1 MAPKKDETAEKTPA
15 AEQEATVAA
24 EPKDETSSPEG
35 PTIDP
40 TDPDDIELV
49 EAQKALEA
57 EEGAKA
63 GEKTPGT
70 EETSPPKTE
79 PGKPPAGEA
88 EPTTQAAT
96 EPAKA
101 VEAEGKKAE
110 PVAGEAKPEAPKAE
124 GEPPMIPKPR
134 FDQVLADRE
143 QAISAAAYWRGVAE
157 ARGTVTQPGVGEQE
171 TPAIGEPAKTVDE
184 QLAEVRTERIKLATR
199 FDDGEMS
206 AKEWEESRAKLEDK
220 EREIRSSVEPAPA
233 APAATPAPQPTSSDD
248 LYLDNLTTTL
258 EDQHPFTLEIDEKD
272 PRWAFLETEAWQQL
286 GKEGV
291 DITPDSRG
299 TYVLRQRMAE
309 LTDVYGPI
317 WTGKTSE
324 ELKKAKA
331 EAEPKVPEQQPPG
344 NSGEQPSKTAKAR
357 EAKLIANAEAPPDVS
372 RLGAGGAQTEVSDAQ
387 IEGMTD
393 EEIAALPEAT
403 RRRLMP
409 TE

>member
-1 MAPKKDETAEKTPA
+1 MAPPKKDETAEQTPA
-15 AEQEATVAA
+15 AEQETTVAA

-35 PTIDP
+35 PKIDP

-63 GEKTPGT
+63 GEETPGT

-79 PGKPPAGEA
+79 PGKPPADEA
-88 EPTTQAAT
+88 EPTTPAAA
-96 EPAKA
+96 EPAKIA
-101 VEAEGKKAE
+101 KTEEKKPEA
-110 PVAGEAKPEAPKAE
+110 VAGEAKPETVKGE

-143 QAISAAAYWRGVAE
+143 QAMSAAAYWRGVAE

-171 TPAIGEPAKTVDE
+171 TPATGEPAKTVDE

-220 EREIRSSVEPAPA
+220 EREIRSSVEPAPL
-233 APAATPAPQPTSSDD
+233 APAATPAPQPASSDD
-248 LYLDNLTTTL
+248 LYLDQLTAQL
-258 EDQHPFTLEIDEKD
+258 EDEHPFTRELAPDD
-272 PRWAFLETEAWQQL
+272 PRWAFLETEAKKQL
-286 GKEGV
+286 GEEGV
-291 DITPDSRG
+291 DITLDSRG

-309 LTDVYGPI
+309 LTDVYGVI
-317 WTGKTSE
+317 WTGKSAD
-324 ELKKAKA
+324 ELTQSK
-331 EAEPKVPEQQPPG
+331 ETTVPEQQPPG

-372 RLGAGGAQTEVSDAQ
+372 QLGAGGAQTEVSDAQ